1 MILSVDILMCRWGRW
16 CANGRCSGLGYPG
29 SAAFTRDMSLFD
41 SFGSRVPDI
50 DLDVLQVDQAVH
62 RMPSEYSQLCVEYYV
77 RGGSKVAVAQRLGL
91 RKTKFYEMLDKAQA
105 DVCRYLEAD

>member
-41 SFGSRVPDI
+41 SYGSRVPDI
-50 DLDVLQVDQAVH
+50 DLDVLQVDQAVN
-62 RMPSEYSQLCVEYYV
+62 RMAREYSQVCVEYYV
-77 RGGSKVAVAQRLGL
+77 RGGSKAAVARRLGL
-91 RKTKFYEMLDKAQA
+91 GKTKFYEMLDHAHAQ
-105 DVCRYLEAD
+105 VCRFLDAD